1 VSGHPLVELDELID
15 LGAGQRPASLDQ
27 LLEPIPRAAVGQHE
41 RVDIHPAQPN
51 ADRKLGEA
59 ECSGSA
65 WFETPADRK
74 LGEAECSGSAWFE
87 TPADRKLGEAECSGS
102 AWFETPADRKLGEA
116 RTQNVERSRLQQ
128 VARVK
133 PVPFGV
139 MSEVVTGDAV
149 VLDVQIA
156 QLPMRALGALIDII
170 VMSLGYLLSLM
181 LWAATLTEFDNAL
194 TAAIMIIFLVL
205 VIVGYPLTFETA
217 TRGRSVGKIVMGLR
231 VVSDDGGP
239 ERFRQALF
247 RALASLVEIWMFFGS
262 PAVICS
268 ILSPKAK
275 RIGDIF
281 AGTIVVSERGPRLGP
296 PPAMPPSLAWWASSL
311 QLSGLSAGQA
321 EVARQ
326 FLSRA
331 PQLDPQLR
339 QQMAYRIA
347 GDVLSRIAPP
357 PPPGTP
363 PQLVLAA
370 VLAERHRR
378 ELARLRPTVPPT
390 RPPTAPAAW
399 PQAGPPPW
407 PSGPPAGP
415 PPGWP
420 PAAQQAIPWPE
431 PGPAI
436 PPAPWPQQGPQPDT
450 GGFWPP
456 H

>member
-1 VSGHPLVELDELID
+1 
-15 LGAGQRPASLDQ
+15 
-27 LLEPIPRAAVGQHE
+27 
-41 RVDIHPAQPN
+41 
-51 ADRKLGEA
+51 
-59 ECSGSA
+59 
-65 WFETPADRK
+65 
-74 LGEAECSGSAWFE
+74 
-87 TPADRKLGEAECSGS
+87 
-102 AWFETPADRKLGEA
+102 
-116 RTQNVERSRLQQ
+116 
-128 VARVK
+128 
-133 PVPFGV
+133 

-156 QLPMRALGALIDII
+156 QLPVRAVGALIDITVI
-170 VMSLGYLLSLM
+170 FVCYVLGLM
-181 LWAATLTEFDNAL
+181 LWAATLTEFDTAL
-194 TAAIMIIFLVL
+194 STAILLIFTVL
-205 VIVGYPLTFETA
+205 VIVGYPLIFETA

-247 RALASLVEIWMFFGS
+247 RALASLVEIWMLVGS

-268 ILSPKAK
+268 MLSPKAK

-311 QLSGLSAGQA
+311 QLSGLNAGQA

-378 ELARLRPTVPPT
+378 ELARLRPTAPPT
-390 RPPTAPAAW
+390 MPSTAPAPW
-399 PQAGPPPW
+399 PQAGPAPW
-407 PSGPPAGP
+407 PSGPPAGLQSP
-415 PPGWP
+415 GAPRWPPGPPGAAPWP
-420 PAAQQAIPWPE
+420 PAGPPEWPSAPQQPIPWPE
-431 PGPAI
+431 PGPVA
-436 PPAPWPQQGPQPDT
+436 PQPAPWPQQEPQPDT
-450 GGFWPP
+450 GGFSPP

>member
-1 VSGHPLVELDELID
+1 
-15 LGAGQRPASLDQ
+15 
-27 LLEPIPRAAVGQHE
+27 
-41 RVDIHPAQPN
+41 
-51 ADRKLGEA
+51 
-59 ECSGSA
+59 
-65 WFETPADRK
+65 
-74 LGEAECSGSAWFE
+74 
-87 TPADRKLGEAECSGS
+87 
-102 AWFETPADRKLGEA
+102 
-116 RTQNVERSRLQQ
+116 
-128 VARVK
+128 
-133 PVPFGV
+133 

-156 QLPMRALGALIDII
+156 QLPVRAVGALIDIVVI
-170 VMSLGYLLSLM
+170 FVGYLLGLM
-181 LWAATLTEFDNAL
+181 LWAATLTQFDTAL
-194 TAAIMIIFLVL
+194 SVAVLIIFTAL
-205 VIVGYPLTFETA
+205 VIVGYPLVFETA

-239 ERFRQALF
+239 ERFRQVVF
-247 RALASLVEIWMFFGS
+247 RALASVVEIWMLAGS

-268 ILSPKAK
+268 MLSPKAK

-281 AGTIVVSERGPRLGP
+281 AGTVVVSERGPRLGP

-331 PQLDPQLR
+331 SQLEPQLR

-347 GDVLSRIAPP
+347 GDVVARIAPP
-357 PPPGTP
+357 PPPGAA

-378 ELARLRPTVPPT
+378 ELARLRAGPAMTPPIPMTPPT
-390 RPPTAPAAW
+390 GPWSPPSP
-399 PQAGPPPW
+399 PQTPPQP
-407 PSGPPAGP
+407 
-415 PPGWP
+415 
-420 PAAQQAIPWPE
+420 IPWPE
-431 PGPAI
+431 PVASQR
-436 PPAPWPQQGPQPDT
+436 WPRQGPNT